1 MLKDILVAV
10 LVGIVMAIIG
20 GNAVTAYIC
29 GLLTLIG
36 IYVITIRLELL
47 KVTVFVKD
55 TMEFIEDIKKTNKE
69 YVTNMQAVE
78 SVEGEVVD
86 EYGTGTED

>member
-29 GLLTLIG
+29 ALLTLIG

-47 KVTVFVKD
+47 KVMVFVKD
-55 TMEFIEDIKKTNKE
+55 TMEFIEDIKKTNEE
-69 YVTNMQAVE
+69 YVTSTQAVE

-86 EYGTGTED
+86 EYGAGTGN